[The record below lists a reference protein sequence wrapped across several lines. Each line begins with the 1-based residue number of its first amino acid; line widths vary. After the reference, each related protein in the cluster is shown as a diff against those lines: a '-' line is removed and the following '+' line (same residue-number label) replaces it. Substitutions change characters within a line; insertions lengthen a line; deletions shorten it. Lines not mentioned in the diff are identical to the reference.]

1 MIVMATKSFFKEI
14 TIKNRKSADKFINAL
29 ENAEN
34 KKSKVIEIDKMA
46 KNVTDGSTIR
56 KIFKKQ
62 NMRYKIINLE
72 YLKKLFEA

>member
-34 KKSKVIEIDKMA
+34 KKSKVIKINKMVE
-46 KNVTDGSTIR
+46 NITDGETIR
-56 KIFKKQ
+56 KIFKK
-62 NMRYKIINLE
+62 
-72 YLKKLFEA
+72 